1 MKSFLAAV
9 ILLALMLGGIIF
21 NSIYINNVVS
31 GIETR
36 LDALPDLGEPG
47 CEDQTAGIVQAW
59 EKEVGWVSLSVSF
72 PVFDRVSEQVA
83 LLHAAAVCGD
93 LYGYRAAIALL
104 YDAVDDMRRLETWKA
119 FV

>member
-1 MKSFLAAV
+1 MRSFWIAV
-9 ILLALMLGGIIF
+9 VLLILLLGGIVW
-21 NSIYINNVVS
+21 NSLYINNVVS
-31 GIETR
+31 EMEAR
-36 LDALPDLGEPG
+36 LDALPDLGETG
-47 CEDQTAGIVQAW
+47 CSEQTAEIVRAW

-93 LYGYRAAIALL
+93 LYGYRAAISLL

>member
-1 MKSFLAAV
+1 MKSFRIAV
-9 ILLALMLGGIIF
+9 ILLVVMLFGIVL

-31 GIETR
+31 GIEAR
-36 LDALPDLGEPG
+36 LDALPDIEE
-47 CEDQTAGIVQAW
+47 EDCSEKTAEIVREW
-59 EKEVGWVSLSVSF
+59 EKQVGRVSLSVSF

-104 YDAVDDMRRLETWKA
+104 YDAIDDMHRLETWKA

>member
-1 MKSFLAAV
+1 MKSFWIAA
-9 ILLALMLGGIIF
+9 ILLVLMLGGIVW

-31 GIETR
+31 EMESR
-36 LDALPDLGEPG
+36 LDTLPDLGETG
-47 CEDQTAGIVQAW
+47 CAEETAEIVREW
-59 EKEVGWVSLSVSF
+59 EKQVGWVSLSVSF

>member
-1 MKSFLAAV
+1 MKSFLASV
-9 ILLALMLGGIIF
+9 ILFTVMLSGIIF
-21 NSIYINNVVS
+21 NSIYINNVATE
-31 GIETR
+31 IETR
-36 LDALPDLGEPG
+36 LDALPDIGESG
-47 CEDQTAGIVQAW
+47 CEEQTASLLRAW

-72 PVFDRVSEQVA
+72 PVFDRISEQIA

-104 YDAVDDMRRLETWKA
+104 YDATDDMRRLETWKA

>member
-1 MKSFLAAV
+1 M
-9 ILLALMLGGIIF
+9 
-21 NSIYINNVVS
+21 
-31 GIETR
+31 
-36 LDALPDLGEPG
+36 
-47 CEDQTAGIVQAW
+47 QAW